1 MVDNLPR
8 IACSLISDRAY
19 ATLDLSIFLYA
30 QGISTS
36 SHELGTTL
44 AWEMCKTDMKRKI
57 LLIDDYAEIPA
68 ALSAALSSEGYDVIT
83 AKNEREAC
91 ERLREEHVDLAVLDL
106 KMPVRDGWD
115 VFERLKATHPL
126 LQIIVIT
133 AARSNQ
139 YPPAIAAG
147 AAAFMEKPL
156 DLPLLLRT
164 IDDLL
169 VEPVEVR
176 LSRLTARRPI
186 ARYLR
191 TEV

>member
-8 IACSLISDRAY
+8 TVCSLISVRGY

-36 SHELGTTL
+36 SLELGTTP

-68 ALSAALSSEGYDVIT
+68 ALSAALSSEGYEVIT
-83 AKNEREAC
+83 AKNGREAC
-91 ERLREEHVDLAVLDL
+91 ERLREEHIDVALLDL
-106 KMPVRDGWD
+106 KTPVKDGWD
-115 VFERLKATHPL
+115 AFERLKATHPL

-133 AARSNQ
+133 ARPDQ
-139 YPPAIAAG
+139 YPTAIAAG

-169 VEPVEVR
+169 IEPVEVR